1 MVQQMVSW
9 SDSYNLGLDA
19 IDAQHRSL
27 FELINAIWQA
37 VVERGDQGTIVG
49 LIEDLEK
56 YTVAHFT
63 AEEAYMQSIG
73 YPELDTHKNAH
84 RDFVDRVARE
94 KQHAIETSAF
104 SLDLIHYLREWLVN
118 HIRVTDKRYAD
129 YTSTKQQAP
138 SENSLLAR
146 FFRRF
151 S

>member
-1 MVQQMVSW
+1 M
-9 SDSYNLGLDA
+9 
-19 IDAQHRSL
+19 
-27 FELINAIWQA
+27 ELK
-37 VVERGDQGTIVG
+37 
-49 LIEDLEK
+49 K
-56 YTVAHFT
+56 YTVAHFA

-138 SENSLLAR
+138 SEIRFWRVFLSGFPDSSLYLRLRLMQAGTGL
-146 FFRRF
+146 FL